1 MTSFKLFLFQKK
13 NNYDY
18 FHILKLEL
26 EILDIFLNFEMPCP
40 LEKNALSEEHRLKGT
55 AQYIRTPH

>member
-1 MTSFKLFLFQKK
+1 MTRFKCFFVSEK
-13 NNYDY
+13 NNYEY

-26 EILDIFLNFEMPCP
+26 EILDIFLIFEMPCP